1 MYRRTIATLAWLVWF
16 MMLRSEAPA
25 AAPGREV
32 DPVAAVGLT
41 VVRGLRLLD
50 TPCAFGHVLE
60 LNQVR
65 RLERCNCR
73 GVHPLPPSRYRYLI
87 DSQNTPKAA
96 LMRGCHVLSV

>member
-60 LNQVR
+60 LNNELSHQDQR
-65 RLERCNCR
+65 RVYAAQTFGSWTLKPMD
-73 GVHPLPPSRYRYLI
+73 VLPSASMVIGR
-87 DSQNTPKAA
+87 STE
-96 LMRGCHVLSV
+96 